1 MIFCS
6 PNDFMPS
13 HLLRLILLGLVLL
26 CTGIDSRAGD
36 AAYTD
41 RGTIDFDAALHLLNP
56 YGTWSKI
63 DNVWAYTPLN
73 HEAPYT
79 NGRWLYT
86 EYGWYWKGNN
96 AHIWLTEHYG
106 YWKRSA
112 DKVWSWYPGPSWLS
126 EIIEFRE
133 TPTHI
138 GWRSAQVDREGNFVE
153 EPDDRYAKTDE
164 WTFVTKAQF
173 ANPITP
179 GIVAKPD
186 ATAKLLED
194 STDSVHAYLT
204 YRPIPR
210 PGPHPADFV
219 ALCKDGGMFSPFQT
233 QMVTPPPAPTAP
245 KPITVAAT
253 TNAPVANA
261 PATNAA
267 AAKAPSLVGMDD
279 DADHVDTRQVKY
291 WVTMSLP
298 TFWTQPP
305 PDAKL
310 DQLFMF
316 RPDFFQDEDG
326 IQRRVTLWFN
336 PLTKTSLKE
345 VFAETLNRQKSTS
358 DAVASV
364 PAVPA
369 QPATPA
375 VPARPHDAFA
385 SPLDSSIPSGHY
397 SASSSKNPSDATN
410 APAPSG
416 LMNPPSA
423 GTK

>member
-1 MIFCS
+1 
-6 PNDFMPS
+6 MPF
-13 HLLRLILLGLVLL
+13 HILRLFMLGLALF

-96 AHIWLTEHYG
+96 AHSWVTEHYG
-106 YWKRSA
+106 YWKRGA
-112 DKVWSWYPGPSWLS
+112 DKVWSWYPGPQWLA

-138 GWRSAQVDREGNFVE
+138 GWRSAQVDREGNFIE

-164 WTFVTKAQF
+164 WTFVTRAQF

-179 GIVAKPD
+179 GIVAKPQEA
-186 ATAKLLED
+186 ATLLENT
-194 STDSVHAYLT
+194 TDSVHAYLT

-219 ALCKDGGMFSPFQT
+219 ALCKDGGMFSPMQG
-233 QMVTPPPAPTAP
+233 QVVVNQPHAQPPILVPS

-253 TNAPVANA
+253 TNAPASNA
-261 PATNAA
+261 PSGKSQTAQ
-267 AAKAPSLVGMDD
+267 APAPALVGADD
-279 DADHVDTRQVKY
+279 DADHVDPRQVKY

-298 TFWTQPP
+298 TFWTKPP
-305 PDAKL
+305 TDAKPE
-310 DQLFMF
+310 QLFMF

-345 VFAETLNRQKSTS
+345 VFAETMNRQKSVS
-358 DAVASV
+358 DATAAV
-364 PAVPA
+364 PVVPA

-375 VPARPHDAFA
+375 TPARERGAFA
-385 SPLDSSIPSGHY
+385 SPLDASAPSVHSSS
-397 SASSSKNPSDATN
+397 SSSKNPSDATN
-410 APAPSG
+410 TPAPSG
-416 LMNPPSA
+416 LMNPTPA
-423 GTK
+423 GK